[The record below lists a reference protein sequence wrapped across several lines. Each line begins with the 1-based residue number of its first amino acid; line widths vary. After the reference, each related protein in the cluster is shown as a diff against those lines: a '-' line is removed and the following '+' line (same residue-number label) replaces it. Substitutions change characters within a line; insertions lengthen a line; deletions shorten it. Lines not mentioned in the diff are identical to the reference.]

1 MEVLLQSVWAQGG
14 AIGLLI
20 VSGWALFWL
29 ERKERMRLQLKVED
43 LLKSLTEFMDEQE
56 KTIEDL
62 ADKLAID
69 QLLKQELDRRLK

>member
-1 MEVLLQSVWAQGG
+1 
-14 AIGLLI
+14 
-20 VSGWALFWL
+20 
-29 ERKERMRLQLKVED
+29 
-43 LLKSLTEFMDEQE
+43 MDEQE